1 MSSSSKTKE
10 ELVKDFRTRE
20 ILEAARSVIAEL
32 GVREASMERIAQ
44 AAGISKGTIYLYFEN
59 KEGLLARAV
68 EHGFGELMQRLRRA
82 VEVET
87 HAADQLVA
95 LVRASLEHA
104 GDARGFFRA
113 LIEPGSL
120 GPESV
125 SLLASRFTQQSED
138 YIEFVS
144 GLIERGMASGE
155 FRAVS
160 PRRVASLISGS
171 LRAAVLES
179 LSEASSG
186 SLDHDTKEI
195 VDFWLNGVIARP

>member
-1 MSSSSKTKE
+1 MK
-10 ELVKDFRTRE
+10 F
-20 ILEAARSVIAEL
+20 
-32 GVREASMERIAQ
+32 
-44 AAGISKGTIYLYFEN
+44 
-59 KEGLLARAV
+59 LATDIPEVVVV
-68 EHGFGELMQRLRRA
+68 EPVVH
-82 VEVET
+82 
-87 HAADQLVA
+87 
-95 LVRASLEHA
+95 

-155 FRAVS
+155 YRAVS